1 MTDSS
6 TDLPMNNLQ
15 QAPKQRHRDLIDL
28 LQVATA
34 NCRLLFF
41 GSLGTGLA
49 SLAIVFL
56 IPPTFTAKT
65 TFIPPKQQQSSAAAA
80 LSDIGVLGG
89 AAGAIAGIKNPA
101 DQYAAMLKS
110 VTIADALASQ
120 FKLAERYDEQYREE
134 IRKQLAK
141 NTTVLLGVKD
151 GLINI
156 EVDDYDAQTSADI
169 ANAYVLELRKLLNRV
184 ALTEAQQ
191 RRIFYE
197 RMVDEAKSNMVKAEN
212 ALKASGVDKE
222 ALKASPMA
230 ALEGVA
236 RLKAQISV
244 QEVRMAAMRGYLA
257 EGAPEFQQ
265 ALTELAALRRQ
276 MLHAEKSEA
285 PTQSSSDYVAR
296 FREFKY
302 QEALFAL
309 YMRQLEMARV
319 DEGREGAVIQVIDIA
334 QKPERKSKPK
344 NALVAVL
351 STLGGAMLLLLF
363 VFSRSAMRS
372 AIQDPAYA
380 AKLRQLRQTWLHAW
394 SPRP

>member
-6 TDLPMNNLQ
+6 TDSPINNLEQ
-15 QAPKQRHRDLIDL
+15 KPKQRHRDLIDL

-34 NCRLLFF
+34 NIRLLFF

-49 SLAIVFL
+49 SLAVAFL

-120 FKLAERYDEQYREE
+120 FKLAGRYDEQYREE

-141 NTTVLLGVKD
+141 NTTVLVGVKD

-372 AIQDPAYA
+372 AAQDPAYA
-380 AKLRQLRQTWLHAW
+380 AKLRQLHQTWLHAW

>member
-1 MTDSS
+1 
-6 TDLPMNNLQ
+6 MNNLQ
-15 QAPKQRHRDLIDL
+15 QAPTQPHRDLIDL

-34 NCRLLFF
+34 NIRLLFF

-141 NTTVLLGVKD
+141 NTSVLVGVKD
-151 GLINI
+151 GLISI

-276 MLHAEKSEA
+276 MLHAAQSDGPA
-285 PTQSSSDYVAR
+285 QSSSDYVAR

-302 QEALFAL
+302 QETLFAL
-309 YMRQLEMARV
+309 YMRQLEMARI

-334 QKPERKSKPK
+334 QKPDRKSKPK
-344 NALVAVL
+344 KALVAVL

-363 VFSRSAMRS
+363 VFSRNAMRS
-372 AIQDPAYA
+372 AAQDAAYA